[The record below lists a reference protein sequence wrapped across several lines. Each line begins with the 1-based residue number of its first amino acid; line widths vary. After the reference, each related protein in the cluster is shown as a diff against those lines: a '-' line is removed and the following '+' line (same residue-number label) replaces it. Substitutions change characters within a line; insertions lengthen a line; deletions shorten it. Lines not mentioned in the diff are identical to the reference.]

1 MNEQQI
7 MAIIHQ
13 GNHDDHCFYLTKRH
27 NINALTDLD
36 VNIFF
41 KLFKEHCSTIQ
52 KIAIEDLSLS
62 DAAAAI
68 LGQLIKYYR
77 ITHFSL
83 QGSHL
88 GDQCI
93 QSVIK
98 ALPYQTESV
107 DFIVPYTTSA
117 FFTNSTLLESLILG
131 APKATDYGLSLLENV
146 LIDNQSIKKVSVD
159 WSHQFSVTQAWK
171 LASSIA
177 VYNLSLVKSDY
188 HGFFHNIDS
197 PNHKA
202 IDFINN
208 FLEAVIKRN
217 QSLAHLNDPIQK
229 YVFYMT
235 FFTAFNITIKKNF
248 NITQA
253 QHGLSHLSL
262 MDLQLKP
269 LNEMQFMSKFNSPK
283 VHSPYRSRSSTFS
296 TPLTSPKPL
305 AASSLATTVC
315 SPSIP
320 NSRYAHPSRSFS
332 DIAFDLS
339 SCQSLTL
346 SLSDEEDHQDDVQYV
361 SSYSTSP
368 S

>member
-13 GNHDDHCFYLTKRH
+13 GNHDEYRFYLTKRH
-27 NINALTDLD
+27 NVNVLTDFD

-41 KLFKEHCSTIQ
+41 KLLKEHCPSIQ
-52 KIAIEDLSLS
+52 KVAIEDLSLS
-62 DAAAAI
+62 DSAAAI

-93 QSVIK
+93 QSVTK

-146 LIDNQSIKKVSVD
+146 LIDNQSIKKVSLN
-159 WSHQFSVTQAWK
+159 WSQQFSVSQAWK
-171 LASSIA
+171 LAAAIA
-177 VYNLSLVKSDY
+177 INNISLVKSDY
-188 HGFFHNIDS
+188 HGFFHNMDS

-217 QSLAHLNDPIQK
+217 QSLAQLNDLIQK
-229 YVFYMT
+229 YIFYMT

-253 QHGLSHLSL
+253 EHGLSHLSL
-262 MDLQLKP
+262 TDLQLKP
-269 LNEMQFMSKFNSPK
+269 LTEMQFMSKFDSPK
-283 VHSPYRSRSSTFS
+283 GYSPHRSRSSTFS
-296 TPLTSPKPL
+296 TPSPKPL
-305 AASSLATTVC
+305 TASASPFASTVS

-320 NSRYAHPSRSFS
+320 NNGYVRPSRSFS

-339 SCQSLTL
+339 SCQSLSA
-346 SLSDEEDHQDDVQYV
+346 SLSDEEDNQDNIQYV